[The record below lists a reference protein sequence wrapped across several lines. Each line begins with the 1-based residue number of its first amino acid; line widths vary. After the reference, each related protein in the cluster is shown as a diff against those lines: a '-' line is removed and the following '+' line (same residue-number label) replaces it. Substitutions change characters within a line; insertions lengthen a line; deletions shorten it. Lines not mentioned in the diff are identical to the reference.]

1 MDDHTIIIGAGIVG
15 LATAWEIVQ
24 KKPNAKITILE
35 KEREVAFHQ
44 TGHNSGVLH
53 TGIYYKPNSLKALN
67 CRSGKLLMEKF
78 CAEYEIPHEIC
89 GKVIVATKQSEIPS
103 LNKIYQRGLANGVA
117 CEKID
122 RAQLLKIEPNCAGI
136 EAIHVPEAGIVNYK
150 EVCNKL
156 ISLILE
162 KEQNEIYYHSKV
174 VKIRTHNKQVVVET
188 NNKDFTAQRLINC
201 GGLYSD
207 HLTQLSGQKVQAK
220 IIPFRGEYFEVKA
233 NAKDLCRNLI
243 YPVPEPSFPF
253 LGVHFTRMIDGS
265 LECGPNAVLAFARE
279 GYGKL
284 EVNFAELMETLFYS
298 GFQSLARKYWKIGA
312 GEMWRSFSKAAF
324 VKALQKLIPDI
335 REEHLVP
342 VQGGIRAQ
350 AVFPNG
356 EMVDDFLVLK
366 NKHGVHVCNAPS
378 PAATSSLSIGKH
390 IVHQMED

>member
-122 RAQLLKIEPNCAGI
+122 RAQLLKIEPHCAGI

-243 YPVPEPSFPF
+243 YPVP
-253 LGVHFTRMIDGS
+253 
-265 LECGPNAVLAFARE
+265 
-279 GYGKL
+279 
-284 EVNFAELMETLFYS
+284 
-298 GFQSLARKYWKIGA
+298 
-312 GEMWRSFSKAAF
+312 
-324 VKALQKLIPDI
+324 
-335 REEHLVP
+335 
-342 VQGGIRAQ
+342 
-350 AVFPNG
+350 
-356 EMVDDFLVLK
+356 
-366 NKHGVHVCNAPS
+366 
-378 PAATSSLSIGKH
+378 
-390 IVHQMED
+390 